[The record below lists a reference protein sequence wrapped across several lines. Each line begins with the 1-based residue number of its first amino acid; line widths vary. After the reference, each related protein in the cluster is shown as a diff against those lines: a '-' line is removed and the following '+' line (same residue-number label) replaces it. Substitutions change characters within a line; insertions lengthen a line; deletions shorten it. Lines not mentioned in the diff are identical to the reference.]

1 MLMRELRYWMSTMRV
16 AETIGRN
23 YMDVA
28 TGLRDAVD
36 AKVGDL
42 NPAP

>member
-1 MLMRELRYWMSTMRV
+1 MRELRYWMSTMRV

-28 TGLRDAVD
+28 AGLRNAVD
-36 AKVGDL
+36 AKVGGESS
-42 NPAP
+42 AP